1 MYVFIGSLLHKISC
15 FIYSLMQKP
24 VRMLMAERDNENEP
38 GCSRGR
44 GQACGR
50 QRGCGRGQLGKP
62 AITKVKL

>member
-1 MYVFIGSLLHKISC
+1 
-15 FIYSLMQKP
+15 MQKP